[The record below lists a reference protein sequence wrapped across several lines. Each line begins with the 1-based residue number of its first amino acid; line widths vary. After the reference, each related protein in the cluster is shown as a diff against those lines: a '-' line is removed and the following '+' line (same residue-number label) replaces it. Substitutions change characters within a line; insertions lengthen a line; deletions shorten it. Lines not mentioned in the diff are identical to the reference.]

1 MQKLSKI
8 ESFFNSLELN
18 WQDLIE
24 YLPVGILFFDE
35 NWKINSINKHFNK
48 VFSDS
53 SFVENLDGFNLF
65 SINYLSDK
73 LPLNEVLQLRENKE
87 FEKVIHFNNV
97 NESQVSLLF
106 KGSPIFSEGIFK
118 GGTILVEK
126 FQLDPN
132 PKPNKTLIESENSI
146 INFLDK
152 ISNCF
157 VIANTNSIIETISSN
172 MKINHKDV
180 YGKEGEKIT
189 NIFSSESE
197 ININSIF
204 HDTITNKKPNF
215 CTLTYFSDTE
225 HITFKSA
232 LVPILNEVNEV
243 SKVAVILREKNST
256 YEDSITHLSDS
267 LKLKEFESF
276 ATTNSDGI
284 FKINFHG
291 NVTFWADTTADLFE
305 IKEKSILNNFIG
317 NIFPEIT
324 QEYFEQLRKK
334 IIKNNLWEGYL
345 LSKSLND
352 DNLFRV
358 KIISKVI
365 NQKTN
370 LFVYCDKIDKNQ
382 QRIISAR
389 EEEKLFFKDAI
400 LKSNQM
406 ILQANPNG
414 TILFTNEKFCDVF
427 NYGLDEIRGKHFNDL
442 IETEYKLKNNLTDIE
457 TIVSSKE
464 LKVIPLLTK
473 LGGIVEVCI
482 SVNISTTNGELKYF
496 TVYLKEC
503 SLKDKLF
510 LETSHALLYQFVN
523 PVVIID
529 ESKIIKVN
537 PKFCELFGSEFEA
550 DFFNLPIQEIVDSKS
565 ELEFKE
571 IILKKTVCE
580 SSNFITFIKKDGE
593 SVNAKVKK
601 ICCSKESSFSV
612 LVLEP
617 ENIEVKHLVSMSDEI
632 KSNFLNLG
640 PFYWKGSFEK
650 EILSINYIDSAF
662 IKSIDYQYTDSFSQ
676 SDFLTE
682 ITHPDDIEK
691 VNLELSNVIG
701 DGVERTINFRI
712 INKNGEIVWIS
723 NTVKPENSESRKD
736 GMLIGSITDITE
748 RSLEKEELKSIID
761 ELDKLNTAK
770 EKFISIISHDLKSPF
785 TSIVGFAELIL
796 TDATLSKDE
805 IIEFVGHIKE
815 ASFHTVDLLNGLLDL
830 TKLQTGR
837 MDVEPKIVN
846 AHSIANKT
854 IEILSGLAF
863 QKGLT
868 LSANIDRSFYVTADE
883 NLIFQVFNNLVAN
896 SIKFTPKGGSIE
908 ITAKELPDKKSV
920 EFTVKDT
927 GVGIDQEDVDKLFV
941 IDKKFT
947 TLGTDGERGTGLG
960 LTLVHE
966 IIEKHLGK
974 ISVKSEIGKGS
985 EFIFT
990 LPISSPSILIIDG
1003 IQSERILYAKL
1014 LESITSSIEI
1024 IHAGTEEEGITL
1036 IKDKMPMLVIFE
1048 HSLPKMFGDE
1058 LIGEIKKAGLHYE
1071 PSLIV
1076 LTKDF
1081 SEDLENSYKNIG
1093 VSNVF
1098 KKPFDLKIFKKQLDK
1113 LTGKTQ

>member
-1 MQKLSKI
+1 MQKISKI
-8 ESFFNSLELN
+8 ESFLNSLKLS

-24 YLPVGILFFDE
+24 FLPVGILFFDE
-35 NWKINSINKHFNK
+35 NWKINSINKNFIEI
-48 VFSDS
+48 FSDS
-53 SFVENLDGFNLF
+53 TIAENLDGISLF
-65 SINYLSDK
+65 SKNYLSDK
-73 LPLNEVLQLRENKE
+73 LPLKDVLQLRENRE
-87 FEKVIHFNNV
+87 FEKVVYLKNA
-97 NESQVSLLF
+97 NEDQVSLLF

-126 FQLDPN
+126 LQLNPIPN
-132 PKPNKTLIESENSI
+132 ETLNNFENSI

-152 ISNCF
+152 ISNSF
-157 VIANTNSIIETISSN
+157 LIVNTNAIIEAISSN
-172 MKINHKDV
+172 MKVNHKDV

-189 NIFSSESE
+189 TVFSSESE
-197 ININSIF
+197 INFNSIF
-204 HDTITNKKPNF
+204 HDTLMKGKTNF
-215 CTLTYFSDTE
+215 CKLTYFSDTKQ
-225 HITFKSA
+225 IAFKA
-232 LVPILNEVNEV
+232 VLIPIFDEMNEI
-243 SKVAVILREKNST
+243 SKVAVLLRENNSVD
-256 YEDSITHLSDS
+256 EDCITHLSDS
-267 LKLKEFESF
+267 IKLKEFESF
-276 ATTNSDGI
+276 AKTNSDGL

-291 NVTFWADTTADLFE
+291 TVTFWADTTSELFD
-305 IKEKSILNNFIG
+305 IDEKSILNNFIG

-324 QEYFEQLRKK
+324 QEYFEQIRKK

-345 LSKSLND
+345 INEGLND
-352 DNLFRV
+352 ENLFRV

-365 NQKTN
+365 NQKTE
-370 LFVYCDKIDKNQ
+370 LFVYCNKIDKNQ
-382 QRIISAR
+382 QRLISAR

-406 ILQANPNG
+406 ILQVNPNG
-414 TILFTNEKFCDVF
+414 TILFTNDKFCEVF
-427 NYGLDEIRGKHFNDL
+427 NYGLDDIRGKHFIDL
-442 IETEYKLKNNLTDIE
+442 VENEYKIKNNLTDIE
-457 TIVSSKE
+457 AVVSSKE
-464 LKVIPLLTK
+464 LKVLPLISK
-473 LGGIVEVCI
+473 LGNIIEVCI
-482 SVNISTTNGELKYF
+482 SVNISTTNSELKYF
-496 TVYLKEC
+496 TIYLKEC

-510 LETSHALLYQFVN
+510 LETSHALLYQFAT

-537 PKFCELFGSEFEA
+537 PRFCELFGSEFEA
-550 DFFNLPIQEIVDSKS
+550 DFFNLPFKEIVDSKS
-565 ELEFKE
+565 DLEFNE
-571 IILKKTVCE
+571 ILMKNTVFE
-580 SSNFITFIKKDGE
+580 SANFITFIKLDGT

-601 ICCSKESSFSV
+601 ICCSKESTFSV

-617 ENIEVKHLVSMSDEI
+617 EGYNEHEVVSTSDKI
-632 KSNFLNLG
+632 KSKFLNLG
-640 PFYWKGSFEK
+640 PFYWKGNFERD
-650 EILSINYIDSAF
+650 ELNIDYIDSDF
-662 IKSIDYQYTDSFSQ
+662 IKSINYQFTDSLSQ
-676 SDFLTE
+676 NDFLNE

-691 VNLELSNVIG
+691 VNSELANVII
-701 DGVERTINFRI
+701 DGSERTINYRI

-723 NTVKPENSESRKD
+723 NKVKPESAESRKHN
-736 GMLIGSITDITE
+736 MLIGSITDITE

-796 TDATLSKDE
+796 TDTTLSKDE

-837 MDVEPKIVN
+837 IEVEPKIIN
-846 AHSIANKT
+846 AHHIANKT
-854 IEILSGLAF
+854 VEILSGLAF

-868 LSANIDRSFYVTADE
+868 LSANIDQSFYVTADE

-908 ITAKELPDKKSV
+908 ITAKELPENQRV
-920 EFTVKDT
+920 EFTVKDS

-941 IDKKFT
+941 LDKKFT

-960 LTLVHE
+960 LSLVNE
-966 IIEKHLGK
+966 IIQKHFGQ

-1003 IQSERILYAKL
+1003 IQSERILYTKL

-1024 IHAGTEEEGITL
+1024 LQAGTEDEGITL

-1048 HSLPKMFGDE
+1048 HSLPNMFGDE

-1076 LTKDF
+1076 LTNDF
-1081 SEDLENSYKNIG
+1081 NEDLENSYKNIG

-1098 KKPFDLKIFKKQLDK
+1098 KKPFDLKVFKKQLDK